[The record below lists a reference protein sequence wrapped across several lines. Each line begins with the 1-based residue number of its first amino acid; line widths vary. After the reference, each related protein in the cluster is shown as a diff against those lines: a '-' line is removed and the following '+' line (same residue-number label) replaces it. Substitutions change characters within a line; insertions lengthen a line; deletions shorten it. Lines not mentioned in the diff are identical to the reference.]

1 MRFAERCT
9 VCRRRIR
16 RSAQDTTYWYGPAVG
31 DGMAR
36 LLVAHPGCYAKV
48 TADMHASIRERALL
62 LANLMGRARA
72 ERSEASMD
80 ALRFV
85 AAGMATRDRFSD
97 MIDALQRT
105 VELDDDDAF
114 VESVEDLL
122 GMAGLK
128 VHERLPDGQTV
139 LRREGIDPD

>member
-31 DGMAR
+31 NGMAR
-36 LLVAHPGCYAKV
+36 LLDAHPGCYSKV

-72 ERSEASMD
+72 ERSEANMD
-80 ALRFV
+80 ALKLAGV
-85 AAGMATRDRFSD
+85 GMAGDSSRE
-97 MIDALQRT
+97 MIETLQRT
-105 VELDDDDAF
+105 VEIEDDDVF
-114 VESVEDLL
+114 RETVEDLL
-122 GMAGLK
+122 AMAGLK
-128 VHERLPDGQTV
+128 VHDRLPDGQTV